1 MKKKSIAIFFNNL
14 RGYFLLKF
22 LEKKKEYNLDVYLSE
37 KNLNKSLLKK
47 LNNYRIIKKID
58 LKLINEIKKK
68 KYFLNIAAGWPL
80 RFPTQLINSSLKGTI
95 NLHAGKLPEYRG
107 GSPLNWQIIEGKKKI
122 YISVIKMTKGIDTG
136 PIYIQKLIYLKSSE
150 NIYDL
155 HKKVNNTYPIITQKV
170 INKIERCI
178 QPKKQPK
185 IKVRYM
191 RQRKDSDGRIDWKNM
206 TSTNVF
212 NLVRAISKPY
222 PGAFYFEN
230 NARLRVFKCQK
241 NRDYQKYNPGEII
254 YSNNSKI
261 IKCKIGSIKILKE
274 QQTKI

>member
-185 IKVRYM
+185 IKARYM

-241 NRDYQKYNPGEII
+241 TRDYQKYNPGEII

>member
-1 MKKKSIAIFFNNL
+1 
-14 RGYFLLKF
+14 
-22 LEKKKEYNLDVYLSE
+22 
-37 KNLNKSLLKK
+37 
-47 LNNYRIIKKID
+47 
-58 LKLINEIKKK
+58 
-68 KYFLNIAAGWPL
+68 
-80 RFPTQLINSSLKGTI
+80 
-95 NLHAGKLPEYRG
+95 
-107 GSPLNWQIIEGKKKI
+107 
-122 YISVIKMTKGIDTG
+122 MTKGIDTG

-185 IKVRYM
+185 IKARYM

-241 NRDYQKYNPGEII
+241 TRDYQKYNPGEII